1 MRKKRLILPILLTCS
16 VLLSACGSGTAQ
28 PEAVMPRPAEAP
40 PSPISTQEPTAV
52 EDTEVLQVGAEEEVE
67 MKLLIGDMEVSVQW
81 EDNESVSALR
91 ELVDDEPLTI
101 SMAMY
106 GGFEQ
111 VGSIETSLP
120 RNDVQTVTE
129 AGDIVLYAG
138 NQIVIFYGSNSWAYT
153 RLGKITDQSAEELAE
168 LLGKENVEIRLEM
181 K

>member
-1 MRKKRLILPILLTCS
+1 MRKKWPILPLLLICS

-28 PEAVMPRPAEAP
+28 TGALMSQPTEAA
-40 PSPISTQEPTAV
+40 SLPISTQEPTAV
-52 EDTEVLQVGAEEEVE
+52 EDTEVLQVDAEEKTE
-67 MKLLIGDMEVSVQW
+67 MKLMIGETEVAVRW
-81 EDNESVSALR
+81 EDNESVAALR
-91 ELVDDEPLTI
+91 ELAADGPLTI
-101 SMAMY
+101 SMSMY

-111 VGSIETSLP
+111 VGSIGTSLP

-153 RLGKITDQSAEELAE
+153 RLGKITDQSAEDLAE

-181 K
+181 R

>member
-1 MRKKRLILPILLTCS
+1 MRKIRLILPLLLICS
-16 VLLSACGSGTAQ
+16 VLLSACGSGSAQ
-28 PEAVMPRPAEAP
+28 PEAVMPQPTEAA
-40 PSPISTQEPTAV
+40 PSPISTQEPAAV
-52 EDTEVLQVGAEEEVE
+52 EDTEVLQVGAEEEVK
-67 MKLLIGDMEVSVQW
+67 MKLLIGETEVAVQW
-81 EDNESVSALR
+81 EDNDSVAALR
-91 ELVDDEPLTI
+91 ELVADKPLTI
-101 SMAMY
+101 ALSMY

-111 VGSIETSLP
+111 VGSIGTSLP

-153 RLGKITDQSAEELAE
+153 RLGKVTDQSAEELAE